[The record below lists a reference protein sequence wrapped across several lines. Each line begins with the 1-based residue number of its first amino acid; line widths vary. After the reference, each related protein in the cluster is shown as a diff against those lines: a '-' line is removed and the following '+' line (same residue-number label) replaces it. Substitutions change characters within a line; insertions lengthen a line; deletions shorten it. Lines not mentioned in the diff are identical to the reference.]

1 VEFMLARMM
10 GFFLVLVRTSAF
22 FLVGPIWGAR
32 IIPTQFRVAIVLIL
46 SGFFAWMSPGRFDH
60 LTVSMVEVVVLLTLE
75 AVYGLAFG
83 LIAILMFSVVKIA
96 ARIVE
101 HQMGFVMAQTF
112 DPLSGGDAQPLS
124 LLMEMLFILM
134 FFSANGH
141 HMFVLIMG
149 KSFEVFPVG
158 TPPDIGLL
166 LESVVGAGS
175 SMFMASLRLSAP
187 LLCTFFLLLS
197 TLAIFARIMPD
208 MDILFLS
215 MPLRA
220 GLGLLFCSMAM
231 PFLLE
236 FVTEFSDWMG
246 KLLPM

>member
-1 VEFMLARMM
+1 MEFILARML

-32 IIPTQFRVAIVLIL
+32 VIPTQFRVAIVLIL
-46 SGFFAWMSPGRFDH
+46 SAFYAWMSPGRFDH
-60 LTVSMVEVVVLLTLE
+60 LTVSMIEVVVLLTLE

-83 LIAILMFSVVKIA
+83 LIAILIFSVVKIA
-96 ARIVE
+96 ARVVE
-101 HQMGFVMAQTF
+101 HQMGFVMAQTY
-112 DPLSGGDAQPLS
+112 DPLSGEDAQPLS
-124 LLMEMLFILM
+124 LLMEMLFILL
-134 FFSANGH
+134 FFSSNGH
-141 HMFVLIMG
+141 HMLVMIMG
-149 KSFEVFPVG
+149 KSFNVFPVG
-158 TPPDIGLL
+158 TAPDIGLL
-166 LESVVGAGS
+166 MEAVVGSGS
-175 SMFMASLRLSAP
+175 SMFMASLRLCAP